1 MEAELDVG
9 VEAER
14 RPSLTDQSTRE
25 ANVEF
30 ASGVEVG
37 DFSALE
43 EEGR

>member
-1 MEAELDVG
+1 MGPELDVG

-14 RPSLTDQSTRE
+14 RLSLADQATRE

-30 ASGVEVG
+30 AGGVEVG
-37 DFSALE
+37 NFSALK